1 MKKTLYLMRHGQTL
15 FNVRRKVQGW
25 CDAPLTEL
33 GIKQGETAAAYIKAQ
48 GIQFDHAYSSTSER
62 ACDTLELVTNQPYT
76 RLKGLKEWNFGTFE
90 GESEDLNPPLPY
102 QDFFAKYGGEEEKAF
117 QKRTVETCTSLME
130 QAHQTVLAVSHG
142 AFCGQF
148 RKFWD
153 ETSEAEYKIA
163 KSKGRIG
170 NCCIFKYEYENNQFK
185 LVELVN
191 HEAQLE
197 LLEGLSVQK

>member
-1 MKKTLYLMRHGQTL
+1 MKQTLYLMRHGQTL

-33 GIKQGETAAAYIKAQ
+33 GIAQGKTAGAYFKAQ
-48 GIQFDHAYSSTSER
+48 HIIFDHAYSSTSER

-76 RLKGLKEWNFGTFE
+76 RLKGLKEWHFGTFE

-102 QDFFAKYGGEEEKAF
+102 QDFFVKYGGEEEKSF
-117 QKRTVETCTSLME
+117 QKRAVETCTTMME
-130 QAHQTVLAVSHG
+130 QGHQTVLAVSHG

-153 ETSEAEYKIA
+153 ETCEAEYKIA
-163 KSKGRIG
+163 KNHGGIG
-170 NCCIFKYEYENNQFK
+170 NCCIFKYEVEQQKFK
-185 LVELVN
+185 LVEIVN
-191 HEAQLE
+191 HEAQLAFIE
-197 LLEGLSVQK
+197 A